1 MRLRRN
7 HTDHLFIYASVRKKL
22 VQGTIVLTLKKKN
35 ANSLGKKGQLLKSQS
50 KQTRCGLELD
60 ELKKQ

>member
-22 VQGTIVLTLKKKN
+22 VQGTIVLTLKKKKCQFAWEKRTTFEKSIK
-35 ANSLGKKGQLLKSQS
+35 ANKMWSRIG
-50 KQTRCGLELD
+50 
-60 ELKKQ
+60 